1 MLDERVRLLA
11 KEEVAQD
18 FFWTRFKAPGI
29 AAEGIPGQFV
39 EIQVGEGE
47 TPFLRL
53 PLSICAVDRQAGSCD
68 LLFEAVGPKTEALK
82 GMGIGDETACL
93 GPLGR
98 GFQAPP
104 GGRTAL
110 LVGGGIGIPP
120 LLFWGEVLRAEG
132 FRTTLLAGAR
142 TANKHLPDSL
152 LTVDAQKVRRAT
164 DDGSMGHAGLVTD
177 LLAEELEGKDEYAV
191 FTCGPHGMMAAVAA
205 LCAERE
211 VDCQVSLEEYMA
223 CGIGICVGCVVE
235 VIPEMGEGG
244 SDYER
249 YRRVCVDGPVFDARR
264 VRWEGR

>member
-1 MLDERVRLLA
+1 MLDERVRLLT
-11 KEEVAQD
+11 KEEVARD
-18 FFWTRFKAPGI
+18 FFLMRFKASGI
-29 AAEGIPGQFV
+29 ASGAIPGQFV
-39 EIQVGEGE
+39 EIQVSEGE

-53 PLSICAVDRQAGSCD
+53 PLSICAVDREAGSID

-82 GMGIGDETACL
+82 RMGIGTEAACL

-98 GFQAPP
+98 GFRPP
-104 GGRTAL
+104 PFGRTGL

-120 LLFWGEVLRAEG
+120 LLFWGEVLRAQG
-132 FRTTLLAGAR
+132 YRTILLAGAR
-142 TANKHLPDSL
+142 TADKHLSDSL
-152 LTVDAQKVRRAT
+152 LMADAQKVRRAT

-177 LLAEELEGKDEYAV
+177 LLAEELKGEDEYAV

-205 LCAERE
+205 LCAECG
-211 VDCQVSLEEYMA
+211 VACQASLEEYMA

-235 VIPEMGEGG
+235 VIHEEGKGG

-249 YRRVCVDGPVFDARR
+249 YRRVCVDGPVFDARQ

>member
-1 MLDERVRLLA
+1 MDERIHLLT

-18 FFWTRFKAPGI
+18 FFLAQFDAPGI
-29 AAEGIPGQFV
+29 AAEAIPGQFV
-39 EIQVGEGE
+39 EIQVSEGE

-53 PLSICAVDRQAGSCD
+53 PLSLCAVDWEAGNID

-82 GMGIGDETACL
+82 RMEIGSEAACL
-93 GPLGR
+93 GPLGK

-104 GGRTAL
+104 TGRTGL

-120 LLFWGEVLRAEG
+120 LLFWSEVLRAQG
-132 FRTTLLAGAR
+132 YRTILLAGAR
-142 TANKHLPDSL
+142 TADKHLSDSL
-152 LTVDAQKVRRAT
+152 LMADVQKVRRAT

-177 LLAEELEGKDEYAV
+177 LLAEELGGEDECAV

-205 LCAERE
+205 LCAERG
-211 VDCQVSLEEYMA
+211 VACQVSLEEYMA

-235 VIPEMGEGG
+235 VIPEEGEGE
-244 SDYER
+244 SDYGR
-249 YRRVCVDGPVFDARR
+249 YRRVCVDGPVFDARQ